1 MAAYFADDLQ
11 DHIYA
16 APVVTADPLRGH
28 DIASIFGSADD
39 VRQLIMYGVQMGDQQ
54 HRHCAL
60 GIEEAFLFD
69 CFIFKLLQV
78 TGKIMLQFLLPH
90 TENIIK
96 SNHLA
101 PPSATVIEVLR
112 QNALPMM
119 RQMLQTLQAAHGS
132 SDA

>member
-1 MAAYFADDLQ
+1 MR
-11 DHIYA
+11 H
-16 APVVTADPLRGH
+16 
-28 DIASIFGSADD
+28 
-39 VRQLIMYGVQMGDQQ
+39 LIMYGVQMGDQQ

-60 GIEEAFLFD
+60 GIEKAFLFD
-69 CFIFKLLQV
+69 CLIAKRLQV
-78 TGKIMLQFLLPH
+78 TGKIMLQLLLPH

-119 RQMLQTLQAAHGS
+119 WQMLQTLQAAHGS
-132 SDA
+132 SDAR